1 MEDKLYEKRKE
12 ELLYLINTFR
22 IIGTSQYILNQ
33 ENIKES
39 FDVGLKNGSNY
50 EDDQYYESI
59 KADYEILAQDREIIE
74 TLEEKIYEI
83 EYDEE
88 DEEKCANAVYGVAAF
103 LGMSILKKEKNWSGI
118 KHNIIQILD
127 QMKLRDFITTLEI
140 AGIGEVCEDSD
151 IMDIIKKK
159 IPEMSEVEFLRLH
172 TDINEG
178 NVELDDEFNKL
189 ITERTEKASMVLAP
203 KYISM
208 SDNVQ
213 DTLKTLENVKNPEKI
228 EAIIEALNFWDEE
241 IDEKIN
247 QIAESL
253 SDEQIVRL
261 MVAIKDFVYDNENLD
276 ELLLKRV
283 SNFNNENL
291 AIVILA
297 YLNGSKADMRNK
309 IFDIAVKKKLI
320 TADKIKE
327 TIKIKFRN
335 TKINWEKI
343 EKRYHV
349 YKEFSS
355 PISDLGTMM
364 CEDDL
369 DNALILYSHMDNPTE
384 EDIEEMEDEVDRET
398 VYKYKEF
405 NKSVDISEQLMEYVI
420 RLSELDEKDIVKV
433 IKVIEEKI
441 GDLDENNMEEN
452 PLNAIRGFAY
462 NLLRKYLNNRILE
475 MEDRGA
481 ILLVSTIYDNS
492 KDSKVND
499 YIEAKLAECLD
510 KIKINIQME
519 K

>member
-1 MEDKLYEKRKE
+1 MEDNLYEKRKE

-22 IIGTSQYILNQ
+22 IIGISQYILNQ

-59 KADYEILAQDREIIE
+59 KADYEILAQDREVIE
-74 TLEEKIYEI
+74 TLEEKIYEV

-88 DEEKCANAVYGVAAF
+88 DEAKCANAVYGLAAF
-103 LGMSILKKEKNWSGI
+103 LGMTMLKKEKNWSGI

-178 NVELDDEFNKL
+178 NVELDDDLNKL
-189 ITERTEKASMVLAP
+189 ITERTEKASIVLAP

-213 DTLKTLENVKNPEKI
+213 DTLKILENVKNPEKI
-228 EAIIEALNFWDEE
+228 ESIIEALNFWDEE
-241 IDEKIN
+241 IDAKIN

-253 SDEQIVRL
+253 SDEQLVRL

-283 SNFNNENL
+283 SNFNSENF

-297 YLNGSKADMRNK
+297 YLNGSKEDMRNK
-309 IFDIAVKKKLI
+309 ILDIAVKKKLI
-320 TADKIKE
+320 TSDKIKK
-327 TIKIKFRN
+327 IIKFRN
-335 TKINWEKI
+335 TKINWENI
-343 EKRYHV
+343 EKRYKV
-349 YKEFSS
+349 YKDFSS

-369 DNALILYSHMDNPTE
+369 DNALIVYSHMDNPTE
-384 EDIEEMEDEVDRET
+384 EDIEEVEDEVDRET

-405 NKSVDISEQLMEYVI
+405 NKSVDISEQLLEYVI

-433 IKVIEEKI
+433 IKVLEEKI

-452 PLNAIRGFAY
+452 PLNTIRGYAY
-462 NLLRKYLNNRILE
+462 NLLRKYLHNRILE

-492 KDSKVND
+492 KDSDVNN